1 VKIFIPMHVFNNF
14 GGIINHNEQLIA
26 GLKDL
31 GHEVTFAYIKPTHTA
46 PKPVDVSTCP
56 EGYVMGAG
64 TGYPV
69 HQGKGWIAPYYSL
82 KNNDS
87 IKKFVEDANK
97 HDIVIWQSVFGF
109 KNAETEKYTDWIP
122 MIEDV
127 NAKQVVVV
135 HDGNLKK
142 LYSWIHKFS
151 HKFSGLACVHPA
163 AYKSA
168 DFMPVPRN
176 MILNPQDL
184 TVLPTPGEWENRK
197 NVVLSLQTFKRWK
210 RVDDL
215 VFAVPYIQDSKV
227 IVAGDGMERAY
238 MTSPDKCKP
247 EYHCNR
253 EKDPD
258 ATEDMLGKKI
268 WDNAMDTGNMAY
280 IGFISE
286 QKRDKILESSKF
298 LIDTSWTTTYGEHFN
313 RVIVDAM
320 RVGVVP
326 IARNLGVSDHE
337 HGNGTLF
344 KVDENYL
351 VIPSDATPKQFGDY
365 INWYMNISKE
375 KYDKIVQNN
384 YEVLKLFDRK
394 VIAQQY
400 IDLAMGKDAGYYEK
414 NEVGSLATSPKAVS
428 TGNKLWED
436 HFEVAN
442 VAVLDEFFG

>member
-1 VKIFIPMHVFNNF
+1 MKIFIPMHVFNNF

-127 NAKQVVVV
+127 NAKQVVIV

-151 HKFSGLACVHPA
+151 HKFSGIACVHPA

-176 MILNPQDL
+176 MLLNPQDL
-184 TVLPTPGEWENRK
+184 SEIPTPGLWENRK
-197 NVVLSLQTFKRWK
+197 DVILSLQTFKRWK

-215 VFAVPYIQDSKV
+215 VYAIPYINGKV

-247 EYHCNR
+247 EYHCTK
-253 EKDPD
+253 EKDSN
-258 ATEDMLGKKI
+258 ATDDMVGKKI
-268 WDNAMDTGNMAY
+268 WDNAMATGNMAY
-280 IGFISE
+280 VGFITE
-286 QKRDKILESSKF
+286 GKRDSILNNSKF

-326 IARNLGVSDHE
+326 IARNLGVSDYE

-351 VIPSDATPKQFGDY
+351 MIPADATPKQFGDY
-365 INWYMNISKE
+365 INKYLNISQE
-375 KYDKIVQNN
+375 KYEQIVQNN

-394 VIAQQY
+394 TIAQQY

-414 NEVGSLATSPKAVS
+414 NEIGSLATSPKAVS